1 MLLGVFAGSEDY
13 FYVDV
18 NGVQTPLPH
27 VGELVNNPIKALCFF
42 LQNLVVDSGSFEYRG
57 CQAPAAPQQPQ
68 PAPTAEQIQAQMAI
82 LTKRQADL
90 QSDITKFREVNLAR
104 IEELSK
110 ANPQTTTDK
119 SATKPGKK

>member
-18 NGVQTPLPH
+18 NGVQTPLPD

-42 LQNLVVDSGSFEYRG
+42 LQNLVVDNGSFEYRG

-68 PAPTAEQIQAQMAI
+68 PAPTAEQIKAQMAI

-90 QSDITKFREVNLAR
+90 QSDIAKFREVNLAR
-104 IEELSK
+104 IEELDK
-110 ANPQTTTDK
+110 VNAEATTEK
-119 SATKPGKK
+119 PATKPGKK